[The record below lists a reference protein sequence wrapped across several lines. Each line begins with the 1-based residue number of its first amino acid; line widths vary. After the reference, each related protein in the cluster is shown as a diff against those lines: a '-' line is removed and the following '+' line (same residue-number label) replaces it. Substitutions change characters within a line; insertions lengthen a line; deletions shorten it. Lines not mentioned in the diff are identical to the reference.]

1 MLRRVGGGVAGLLHH
16 AALHGLP
23 DTYVMAESPR
33 TPAILPTVSRPPKN
47 AAVRLATIAR
57 ALVILATL
65 GILAVCYLARDVL
78 TPVLLALLLSL
89 LFAPVVT
96 AMERLHMPRMLGSGL
111 TVLVLVALVVGA
123 MVLLAQ
129 PAKDWIGKVPTLVQ
143 TMSHTVQEIKKPVQ
157 QAQKATESLTDL
169 SPTGAAAKPQPV
181 VVKDQGSLLDDVLS
195 STPHALEAIAAVVL
209 LLFFFLS
216 SGDNFL
222 RRLVEIAP
230 GLTEKRIVVSIA
242 RDIEREMSRY
252 LFTITLINLGLG
264 CATAMVLMLL
274 QTPNAVLW
282 GAMVFLLNFA
292 PYVGA
297 SISLAVLTLVGF
309 TTFNS
314 TGHALAVPG
323 LFLLLAFTEGQ
334 LVTPTI
340 LGRRLA
346 VNPVVVFVWLLLWGW
361 LWGIIGVLLAGPM
374 LACFRII
381 CQHTQALRPVYV
393 LIGEARFDDATKET
407 EDEKKTI
414 SRNDSER
421 ESPDR
426 PRARN

>member
-1 MLRRVGGGVAGLLHH
+1 
-16 AALHGLP
+16 
-23 DTYVMAESPR
+23 MAEPPR
-33 TPAILPTVSRPPKN
+33 TPAILPTVSRPAKTR
-47 AAVRLATIAR
+47 AVRLATIAR
-57 ALVILATL
+57 ALVTLATL
-65 GILAVCYLARDVL
+65 GILAACYVARDVL

-89 LFAPVVT
+89 LFSPLVT
-96 AMERLHMPRMLGSGL
+96 ATERLRLPRMLASGI
-111 TVLVLVALVVGA
+111 TVLLLVALVVGA
-123 MVLLAQ
+123 IVLLAQ
-129 PAKDWIGKVPTLVQ
+129 PAKDWVGKVPSLVQ
-143 TMSHTVQEIKKPVQ
+143 TLSRQVQEIKKPVQ

-169 SPTGAAAKPQPV
+169 APAGQASKPQPV
-181 VVKDQGSLLDDVLS
+181 VVKDQDSLLSDVLS
-195 STPHALEAIAAVVL
+195 STPHALEEIAAVIL

-242 RDIEREMSRY
+242 REIEHEMSRY
-252 LFTITLINLGLG
+252 LFTITLINFGLG
-264 CATAMVLMLL
+264 CATTLVLLLL

-282 GAMVFLLNFA
+282 GAMVFVLNFA

-297 SISLAVLTLVGF
+297 SISLGVLTLVGF
-309 TTFNS
+309 TTFDNA
-314 TGHALAVPG
+314 GHALAVPG

-381 CQHTQALRPVYV
+381 CQHTEALRPVYV
-393 LIGEARFDDATKET
+393 LIGEAKFDDAAKET
-407 EDEKKTI
+407 EATAAKK
-414 SRNDSER
+414 DQ
-421 ESPDR
+421 PD
-426 PRARN
+426 

>member
-1 MLRRVGGGVAGLLHH
+1 
-16 AALHGLP
+16 
-23 DTYVMAESPR
+23 MAESPHG
-33 TPAILPTVSRPPKN
+33 PAILPTVSRPPKK
-47 AAVRLATIAR
+47 ADVRLATIAR

-65 GILAVCYLARDVL
+65 GILAVCYLAREVL

-89 LFAPVVT
+89 LFSPVVT
-96 AMERLHMPRMLGSGL
+96 AMERLHLPRMVASGI
-111 TVLVLVALVVGA
+111 TVLLLVGLLVGA
-123 MVLLAQ
+123 VFLLAQ
-129 PAKDWIGKVPTLVQ
+129 PAKDWVAKVPTLVQ
-143 TMSHTVQEIKKPVQ
+143 TMSRQVQEIKKPVQ

-169 SPTGAAAKPQPV
+169 APTGAAAKPQPV
-181 VVKDQGSLLDDVLS
+181 VVKEQGSLLSDVLS

-242 RDIEREMSRY
+242 RDIEHEMSRY
-252 LFTITLINLGLG
+252 LFTITLINFGLG
-264 CATAMVLMLL
+264 CATALVLMLL
-274 QTPNAVLW
+274 QVPNAVLW
-282 GAMVFLLNFA
+282 GAMVFVLNFA
-292 PYVGA
+292 PYIGA
-297 SISLAVLTLVGF
+297 SISLGVLTLVGF
-309 TTFNS
+309 STFDNA
-314 TGHALAVPG
+314 GHALAVPG

-361 LWGIIGVLLAGPM
+361 LWGIVGVLLAGPM

-393 LIGEARFDDATKET
+393 LIGEARFDDTTKQT
-407 EDEKKTI
+407 TDEK
-414 SRNDSER
+414 D
-421 ESPDR
+421 
-426 PRARN
+426 A